1 MRRLFFAELFR
12 MLRMAWPILSGIVLA
27 MVGPGLL
34 VGNMEGWSVVDSFYF
49 TFVTGLTIGY
59 GDLVPRLVLSRLLVI
74 VIGFAG
80 IMLSGLVVAMCVQAL
95 LVTAR
100 EHRQ

>member
-1 MRRLFFAELFR
+1 

-27 MVGPGLL
+27 MVGPGFL
-34 VGNMEGWSVVDSFYF
+34 VGYMEGWSVVDSLYF

-59 GDLVPRLVLSRLLVI
+59 GDLVPRLLLSRLLVI

-95 LVTAR
+95 LATAR